1 MANME
6 HVQLVKRGRDHVA
19 RWREAN
25 PDDNL
30 DLNAAYMS
38 YVRAPQVDISGADI
52 RDSDLMG
59 AVLQRANL
67 SGCYM
72 NPCHLYHANLRET
85 NMTRTRLNGANLR
98 GADLRG
104 ADLSGADLDRAVLSE
119 ANLTGAKLVN
129 ANLSRAS
136 LAGANLTDA
145 DLTGASFAGASL
157 IRANMTNA
165 KCTDSDFFQ
174 TQFWSVDLT
183 ATDMTGSL
191 FGYSVFQDCD
201 LSSVIGLDQVRHD
214 CPSTVGLDTIF
225 RSHGKIP
232 ESFLLGAGV
241 PSAATGF
248 LAAAAADTT
257 SLRECFIACTDQ
269 DEEFAK
275 TLRDDLREQGV
286 RCWVFS
292 QTVRGN
298 ALVDRHSAS
307 DQEEVERWL
316 RNYDKMVILGSAA
329 SLEVESI
336 LNDITA
342 AKQMQ
347 LSTETWCL
355 FLAAT
360 DDTLKEPKARFAR
373 NLAAE
378 HVVFDLTGQQ
388 NDRETYQSEVARLAE
403 ALKQDQPAS
412 EGIPKSDISVDQL

>member
-6 HVQLVKRGRDHVA
+6 HVQLVRRGRDHVA

-25 PDDNL
+25 PDDYL

-67 SGCYM
+67 SGCHM
-72 NPCHLYHANLRET
+72 NPCHLYHANLREA
-85 NMTRTRLNGANLR
+85 NLSRARMNGSNLR

-104 ADLSGADLDRAVLSE
+104 ADLSGADLDRAVLSD

-157 IRANMTNA
+157 VRANLTNA
-165 KCTDSDFFQ
+165 ICTNSDFFQ
-174 TQFWSVDLT
+174 AQFWSVDLT
-183 ATDMTGSL
+183 GTDLSDSI
-191 FGYSVFQDCD
+191 FGYTIFQDCD
-201 LSSVIGLDQVRHD
+201 LSGVKGLDQVRHD
-214 CPSTVGLDTIF
+214 APSTLGLDSLF
-225 RSHGKIP
+225 RSHGQIP
-232 ESFLLGAGV
+232 EAFLRGV
-241 PSAATGF
+241 GLPEATFGF
-248 LAAAAADTT
+248 LETARDDTT
-257 SLRECFIACTDQ
+257 SLVDCFISCI
-269 DEEFAK
+269 DEEQELAK
-275 TLRDDLREQGV
+275 TLRDDLQVAGV

-292 QTVRGN
+292 QVVRGN
-298 ALVDRHSAS
+298 PLVSRLSES

-316 RNYDKMVILGSAA
+316 RSYNKLVVLVSAR
-329 SLEVESI
+329 SLEVEAI
-336 LNDITA
+336 LNDITH

-347 LSTETWCL
+347 LSTGKWSL
-355 FLAAT
+355 FLGVT
-360 DDTLKEPKARFAR
+360 DDALENPRSRFAR
-373 NLAAE
+373 SLVAE
-378 HVVFDLTGQQ
+378 HVVFKLGGKQIDP
-388 NDRETYQSEVARLAE
+388 EAYQKEVERLAE

-412 EGIPKSDISVDQL
+412 AGVPVSNLSADQL

>member
-19 RWREAN
+19 RWRAAN

-85 NMTRTRLNGANLR
+85 NLTRARLNGANLR

-136 LAGANLTDA
+136 LAGANFTDA
-145 DLTGASFAGASL
+145 DLTGVSFAGASL
-157 IRANMTNA
+157 VKANMTNA
-165 KCTDSDFFQ
+165 KCKDSDFFQ
-174 TQFWSVDLT
+174 TQFWGVDLT
-183 ATDMTGSL
+183 ETDLTGSL
-191 FGYSVFQDCD
+191 FGYTIFQDCD
-201 LSSVIGLDQVRHD
+201 LSGAMGLDQVRHD
-214 CPSTVGLDTIF
+214 APSTIGLDSLF
-225 RSHGKIP
+225 RSHGRIP
-232 ESFLLGAGV
+232 ESFLMGAGL
-241 PSAATGF
+241 PSAASGF
-248 LAAAAADTT
+248 LAAAEADST
-257 SLRECFIACTDQ
+257 SLRECFIACIDRE
-269 DEEFAK
+269 EEFAK
-275 TLRDDLREQGV
+275 VLRDDLREQGV

-292 QTVRGN
+292 QVVRGN

-316 RNYDKMVILGSAA
+316 RDYDKMVILGSAA
-329 SLEVESI
+329 SLEVETL
-336 LNDITA
+336 LNDITH

-355 FLAAT
+355 FLGAT
-360 DDTLKEPKARFAR
+360 DATLKEPKARFAR
-373 NLAAE
+373 NLAAD
-378 HVVFDLTGQQ
+378 HVVFDLSGQQ
-388 NDRETYQSEVARLAE
+388 SDRETYQKEVERLAV

-412 EGIPKSDISVDQL
+412 AGIPVSNISVDQL

>member
-25 PDDNL
+25 PEDNL

-38 YVRAPQVDISGADI
+38 YVRAPQVNISGADV
-52 RDSDLMG
+52 RNSDLMG

-85 NMTRTRLNGANLR
+85 NMTRARLNGANLR

-104 ADLSGADLDRAVLSE
+104 ADLTGADLDRAVLSE

-129 ANLSRAS
+129 ANLSRVS
-136 LAGANLTDA
+136 FAGANLTDA

-157 IRANMTNA
+157 VRANMTNA
-165 KCTDSDFFQ
+165 ICANSDFFQ
-174 TQFWSVDLT
+174 TQFWSVEMTGTDL
-183 ATDMTGSL
+183 TGSL
-191 FGYSVFQDCD
+191 LGYSIFQDCD
-201 LSSVIGLDQVRHD
+201 LSGVKGLDQIRHD
-214 CPSTVGLDTIF
+214 CPSTLGLDTLF
-225 RSHGKIP
+225 RSHGQIP
-232 ESFLLGAGV
+232 ESFLVGV
-241 PSAATGF
+241 GLPAAANGF
-248 LAAAAADTT
+248 LAAAEADTT
-257 SLRECFIACTDQ
+257 SLRECFISCIDEDQ
-269 DEEFAK
+269 EIAK
-275 TLRDDLREQGV
+275 ALRDDLRAQGV

-292 QTVRGN
+292 QEVRGN

-307 DQEEVERWL
+307 EQEEVERWL
-316 RNYDKMVILGSAA
+316 RAYDKMVVLGSAA
-329 SLEVESI
+329 SLEVETV

-347 LSTETWCL
+347 LATETWSL

-378 HVVFDLTGQQ
+378 HVIFDLSGQQ
-388 NDRETYQSEVARLAE
+388 SDRETYQKEVARLAE

-412 EGIPKSDISVDQL
+412 AGIPVSEMSADQL